1 MKWTLYKVIRSG
13 CTSTPEELSSFSL
26 SSTSS
31 GVSWTNTDESGFN
44 LTIELTAHTPN
55 DDPNDNA
62 NGTCNTASALQD
74 EYDDKYFKLT
84 FTGENIQCNS
94 NSTDPITIKFLA
106 HSTYHTG
113 NIASAIGD
121 CLIGFPSSTDA
132 FWESLEAQDSIFH
145 NNANYPTST
154 ATFSSDLLL
163 NIGMVFSQQF
173 EVTAGSGNCTE
184 LKIDANDDDIDNGNI
199 EVEFTVP
206 GVSFSTNHFV
216 YDPDMV
222 VKEGQLMGGFPILAA
237 ILILVVL
244 ICCCFGC
251 CAYYCCCRK
260 KKGGR
265 KGAVAPKPTNLS

>member
-1 MKWTLYKVIRSG
+1 MLYKVIRSG
-13 CTSTPEELSSFSL
+13 CTSTPDELSFFSL

-31 GVSWTNTDESGFN
+31 GVSWTNTDENGFN
-44 LTIELTAHTPN
+44 LTIGLTAHTPN
-55 DDPNDNA
+55 DDPSDNP
-62 NGTCNTASALQD
+62 NGTCNTASDLQD
-74 EYDDKYFKLT
+74 KYEDEYFKLT
-84 FTGENIQCNS
+84 FTGENIQCDNS
-94 NSTDPITIKFLA
+94 VYDPDITIKFLA

-132 FWESLEAQDSIFH
+132 FWESIDAQDSILT
-145 NNANYPTST
+145 NVQYPTST
-154 ATFSSDLLL
+154 AVFSSDLLL

-173 EVTAGSGNCTE
+173 LPDVNDVNQNCAE

-206 GVSFSTNHFV
+206 GVSHSTTFF
-216 YDPDMV
+216 YDPDMA

-260 KKGGR
+260 KKGGAR
-265 KGAVAPKPTNLS
+265 KGAVAPKPAELA